1 MKRYEPEEGER
12 IVIVEEKRSSD
23 IGALLLGLAV
33 GAGLGLLLAPRPG
46 VETRQAIRR
55 RLRAARHAAG
65 ETAGDVA
72 ERVTGSFSEA
82 REEIER
88 RIEAARAAVSRRTN
102 QLADAVAAGRS
113 AARRADSELRAQ
125 LVDAGAPPR
134 GFAHR
139 PTRMPPRRAPRGA
152 PRRGPRPGSGDLPKR
167 SGAPDHTEE

>member
-46 VETRQAIRR
+46 VETRQALRR
-55 RLRAARHAAG
+55 RLRAAQHAAG

-72 ERVTGSFSEA
+72 ERVTGSFAEA

-88 RIEAARAAVSRRTN
+88 RIEPPGLPCRVARTSWPMLSRRDGP
-102 QLADAVAAGRS
+102 QLAAPTASSARS
-113 AARRADSELRAQ
+113 S
-125 LVDAGAPPR
+125 
-134 GFAHR
+134 
-139 PTRMPPRRAPRGA
+139 
-152 PRRGPRPGSGDLPKR
+152 
-167 SGAPDHTEE
+167 